1 MHHPQR
7 LDPVSLYALG
17 RAELATFVAGLG
29 EPRYRAAQVWRWLY
43 RGLVDDFGAMT
54 DLPAALRGRLAA
66 SARLH
71 TLSEA
76 ARTDNPDGLATKVLF
91 RLRDGQSIE
100 TVLMH
105 YVDPADD
112 PGAEGRAEA
121 EPHDAAAD
129 AAADAETPIPVGR
142 HTVCLS
148 TQAGCA
154 MGCVFCATGQM
165 GLVRDLDRGECV
177 EQLAWCAR
185 RLAAAGERLTNVVF
199 MGMGEPLANWEATW
213 GTVETLVD
221 PAGFGLSPRRITIS
235 TVGIVPG
242 IDRLARTG
250 LPVRLAVSL
259 HAPDDALR
267 GALVAVNATYGIEAI
282 LAACRRYQAAGG
294 RRITFEYVLIDGVN
308 DHPAQAARLAAVL
321 RGLGAHV
328 NLIPLNPTDGSDL
341 RPSPY
346 PRAVAFERVLRHAGL
361 GTTLRMRRGIEIQ
374 AGCGQL
380 RSRVE
385 GGRVGRTIPL
395 PATSPFTLEHP

>member
-1 MHHPQR
+1 MHPSTP
-7 LDPVSLYALG
+7 DPVPLYALG
-17 RAELATFVAGLG
+17 RAELAAFVAGIG

-43 RGLVDDFGAMT
+43 RGFADGFAAMT
-54 DLPAALRGRLAA
+54 DLPGDLRDRLEA

-71 TLSEA
+71 TLAEA
-76 ARTDNPDGLATKVLF
+76 ARTDNPDGLATKLLF
-91 RLRDGQSIE
+91 RLRDGQLIE

-105 YVDPADD
+105 YTDPADD
-112 PGAEGRAEA
+112 P
-121 EPHDAAAD
+121 AAA
-129 AAADAETPIPVGR
+129 APIPRGR

-165 GLVRDLDRGECV
+165 GLVRNLDQGECV
-177 EQLAWCAR
+177 EQLVWCAR
-185 RLAAAGERLTNVVF
+185 LLASADEHLTNVVF

-213 GTVETLVD
+213 GTVRTLVD
-221 PAGFGLSPRRITIS
+221 PDGFGLSPRRITIS

-308 DHPAQAARLAAVL
+308 DHPAQAARLAHRL
-321 RGLGAHV
+321 RGIGAHV
-328 NLIPLNPTDGSDL
+328 NLIPLNPTAGSDL

-346 PRAVAFERVLRHAGL
+346 ARAVAFEAELRRAGL

-380 RSRVE
+380 RSRMVD
-385 GGRVGRTIPL
+385 GRIGRTIP
-395 PATSPFTLEHP
+395 PSVPTLNPEAS